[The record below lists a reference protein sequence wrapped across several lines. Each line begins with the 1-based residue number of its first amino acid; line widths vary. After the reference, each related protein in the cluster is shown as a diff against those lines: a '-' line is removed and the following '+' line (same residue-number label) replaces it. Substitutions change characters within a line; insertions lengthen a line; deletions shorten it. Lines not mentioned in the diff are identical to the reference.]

1 MTSTVVVSYSD
12 NLIHLAMSELLLLQ
26 SSTQKSSRAGGE
38 GGGKEKS
45 KTLSRR
51 EKLLQE
57 LQAIDEVIERKKSKK
72 RHS

>member
-1 MTSTVVVSYSD
+1 MLTSTVVVSD
-12 NLIHLAMSELLLLQ
+12 NLIHLAILDFLLLQ

>member
-12 NLIHLAMSELLLLQ
+12 NLIYLAMSELLLLQ